1 MGRPLRWTPPGGL
14 VEVTCRTIQ
23 GRALLRPS
31 RELNRRILGVVG
43 RAQRRESM
51 EMHAIVVLSTHYH
64 LLLSPKEP
72 GQLVRFMRFV
82 QTNIAK
88 EAGDLHEW
96 TGPFWARRYRH
107 IPVSDET
114 EAQVSRLRYVLENS
128 VKEDLVARLRDW
140 PGVHSAQAMLEGRL
154 LEGIWYN
161 RTALYEARLRGER
174 VALEDFAETESVT
187 LSPLPC
193 WRGLPDDEVKELLG
207 NLIDTIER
215 DNDARRRA
223 DGQEVLGIKA
233 ICRRPPHE
241 RPEKLARS
249 PAPRFHAA
257 TRDGWRRL
265 GDAYRAFAAA
275 FRDAAELLRQGVAD
289 VRFPA
294 GSFPPGM
301 PYVPHQAPG

>member
-1 MGRPLRWTPPGGL
+1 MPRGGL

-31 RELNRRILGVVG
+31 RELNRRVLGVVG
-43 RAQRRESM
+43 RAQRVECM
-51 EMHAIVVLSTHYH
+51 EIHAIVVLSTHYH
-64 LLLSPKEP
+64 LLLSPDEP
-72 GQLVRFMRFV
+72 DQLVRFMHFV
-82 QTNIAK
+82 QTNVAK
-88 EAGDLHEW
+88 EVGDLHSW
-96 TGPFWARRYRH
+96 TGPLWAQRYRH

-128 VKEDLVARLRDW
+128 VKENLVARVRDW
-140 PGVHSAQAMLEGRL
+140 PGIHSAQAMLESRPM
-154 LEGIWYN
+154 EGVWYD
-161 RTALYEARLRGER
+161 RTALYKARVRGER
-174 VALEDFAETESVT
+174 VDLEDFAQPETVT

-193 WRGLPDDEVKELLG
+193 WRGLPDEEVRELLG
-207 NLIDTIER
+207 NLIETIER
-215 DNDARRRA
+215 ENDSRRRT
-223 DGQEVLGIKA
+223 DGQGVLGVKA
-233 ICRRPPHE
+233 IRRRSPHE
-241 RPEKLARS
+241 RPEKLSRS

-265 GDAYRAFAAA
+265 GDAYREFAVA
-275 FRDAAELLRQGVAD
+275 FRDAAELLRLGATG